1 MAMQLNAGE
10 IGRADLFSIL
20 PENIVVNEADNGRAV
35 PHSQEEIEALA
46 NSILTYGQQQPVVVR
61 RIEDRKVA
69 LVSGYGRY
77 KAVRHVN
84 SVLRPDNPVK
94 VQCKVVDCNPEE
106 AFVRNIVENNERAA
120 TTPVDDAYNQRRLR
134 EEFGWVEQRI
144 ADFYK
149 KSVAYISQLRK
160 TLQLSQPIQQA
171 VANGKM
177 AVSAAI
183 DLVQLPDAARQ
194 EAVAEATDQTTGKVD
209 SEIVR
214 KKVRD
219 NKIENGQA
227 KSRTLKEV
235 RSFFEKQGEPALIRE
250 LAENILDFLAG
261 KITDRQMR
269 HALENLCQFS
279 ACEPAAHP

>member
-10 IGRADLFSIL
+10 IGRGDLFSIL

-35 PHSQEEIEALA
+35 PHSPEEIEALA

-61 RIEDRKVA
+61 RIEDKKVA

-77 KAVRHVN
+77 KAVRHIN
-84 SVLRPDNPVK
+84 SVLRPDSPVK
-94 VQCKVVDCNPEE
+94 LQCKVVDCNPEE

-120 TTPVDDAYNQRRLR
+120 TTPVDDAHNQRRLR
-134 EEFGWVEQRI
+134 EEFGWTDQRI

-160 TLQLSQPIQQA
+160 TLRLPQPVQQA
-171 VANGKM
+171 VARGDM
-177 AVSAAI
+177 AISAAL
-183 DLVQLPDAARQ
+183 DLVELPEPARQ
-194 EAVAEATDQTTGKVD
+194 QAVAEATDRTTGRVD
-209 SEIVR
+209 SEVIR

-219 NKIENGQA
+219 KKIENGRA
-227 KSRTLKEV
+227 KARTMKEV
-235 RSFFEKQGEPALIRE
+235 RTFFEGQEEPGPIRE
-250 LAENILDFLAG
+250 LAESILDFLAG

-269 HALENLCQFS
+269 HALENVCQFS
-279 ACEPAAHP
+279 ACEPAAHS